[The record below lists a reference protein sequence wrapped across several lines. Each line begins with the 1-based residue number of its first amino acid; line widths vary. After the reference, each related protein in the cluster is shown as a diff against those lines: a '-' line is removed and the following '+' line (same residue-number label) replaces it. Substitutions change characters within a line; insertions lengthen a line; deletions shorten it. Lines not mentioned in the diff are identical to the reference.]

1 MEMEN
6 LHNTHHT
13 KVESFHKSKGQHI
26 LKNLLLVD
34 SIVQK
39 FGNNPTNVVFEIGL
53 GTSNLTKKLL
63 DAGKMVIAV
72 EIDPRMVLEL
82 QKRFQGTPSSRLMV
96 WFSDSFSK
104 NLFVCLI
111 LIELC

>member
-34 SIVQK
+34 NIVQK

-63 DAGKMVIAV
+63 DAGKKVIVV

-104 NLFVCLI
+104 NLYVCLI